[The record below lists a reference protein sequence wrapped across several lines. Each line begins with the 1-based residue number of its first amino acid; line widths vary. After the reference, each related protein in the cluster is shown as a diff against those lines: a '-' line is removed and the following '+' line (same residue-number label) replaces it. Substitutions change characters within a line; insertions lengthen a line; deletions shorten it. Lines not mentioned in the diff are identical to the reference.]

1 VSSSSDGQCFSFFDD
16 YQNELFNA
24 SFLRREE
31 TPMTALQ
38 ATPAAAS
45 IDVSDRSP
53 SPATHAAPGV
63 SARTWIAVIGA
74 TLGAFMAVLNI
85 QIVNASLADIQGAI
99 GAGIDDGGWIST
111 SYLIAE
117 IVVIPLS
124 GWLAQVFSVRIYL
137 LTNAVLFLVL
147 SAACALAQN
156 LPQMIALRAVQGF
169 TGGVLI
175 PMAFTLIITL
185 LPKAKQ
191 PIGLALFALSATF
204 APAIGPTIGG
214 YLTENWGWQYIFYV
228 NLAPGALMVG
238 MLYFSLDAKPMK
250 LSLLRE
256 GDWPGIITM
265 AIGLSALQTVLEEGN
280 KDDWF
285 GSPFIVRLTVI
296 AAVALSLFLW
306 IELTAERPL
315 LNLRLLL
322 RRNFGFG
329 MSANFL
335 LGVALYG
342 SVYIL
347 PVYLSRIQGYNA
359 EQIGMVLAWTGL
371 PQLILIPLVPRLMKR
386 FDPRLVIAVGFVLF
400 AASNF
405 MNIYMT
411 TDYATDQLFWPDVV
425 RAIGQALVMTPLS
438 AVATAGI
445 EAENAGSASGLFNM
459 MRNLGGA
466 VGIAVLQTLLTKRE
480 QYHSNVLM
488 QSVSM
493 FEQATRTRLEQ
504 LTQYFVS
511 HGAIDR
517 TDALHRAYVAIG
529 LVVQKQAFILA
540 FSDTFYLLGAALIIA
555 LAAALLLKKPDHLSS
570 GGAH

>member
-1 VSSSSDGQCFSFFDD
+1 
-16 YQNELFNA
+16 
-24 SFLRREE
+24 
-31 TPMTALQ
+31 MTALQ
-38 ATPAAAS
+38 PTVDGIVSAN
-45 IDVSDRSP
+45 INSDRP
-53 SPATHAAPGV
+53 QIAATTAV
-63 SARTWIAVIGA
+63 STKTWLAVFGA

-124 GWLAQVFSVRIYL
+124 GWLAQVFSVRVYL
-137 LTNAVLFLVL
+137 LTNAVLFLAF
-147 SAACALAQN
+147 SAACALAQD
-156 LPQMIALRAVQGF
+156 LPQMIVLRALQGF
-169 TGGVLI
+169 CGGVLI

-191 PIGLALFALSATF
+191 PIGLAMFAVSATF

-228 NLAPGALMVG
+228 NLVPGALMIG
-238 MLYFSLDAKPMK
+238 MLWFSLDAKPMK

-256 GDWPGIITM
+256 GDWPGVITM

-285 GSPFIVRLTVI
+285 GSAFIVRLSII
-296 AAVALSLFLW
+296 AVVALALFLW
-306 IELTAERPL
+306 VELTSAKPL
-315 LNLRLLL
+315 LNLRLLA

-329 MSANFL
+329 ILANFL

-347 PVYLSRIQGYNA
+347 PVYLARIQGYNS

-371 PQLILIPLVPRLMKR
+371 PQLVLIPLVPRLMKR
-386 FDPRLVIAVGFVLF
+386 FDPRLLIGIGFALF
-400 AASNF
+400 ATSNF
-405 MNIYMT
+405 LNIFMT
-411 TDYATDQLFWPDVV
+411 PDYGSDQLFWPNVV
-425 RAIGQALVMTPLS
+425 RAIGQALAFAPLS
-438 AVATAGI
+438 AVATASI

-466 VGIAVLQTLLTKRE
+466 VGIAVLQTFLTKRE

-488 QSVSM
+488 PSVSLL
-493 FEQATRTRLEQ
+493 EQAARARIEQ
-504 LTQYFVS
+504 LTHYFVS
-511 HGAIDR
+511 HGISDPAY
-517 TDALHRAYVAIG
+517 ASHRAVVAIG
-529 LVVQKQAFILA
+529 QIVQKQAFILA
-540 FSDTFYLLGAALIIA
+540 FSDTFYLLGVALIVA
-555 LAAALLLKKPDHLSS
+555 LVATLMLKKPGRVEA

>member
-1 VSSSSDGQCFSFFDD
+1 MTTLRTTVDAIPASD
-16 YQNELFNA
+16 
-24 SFLRREE
+24 RE
-31 TPMTALQ
+31 A
-38 ATPAAAS
+38 PAAAS
-45 IDVSDRSP
+45 
-53 SPATHAAPGV
+53 AAPAV
-63 SARTWIAVIGA
+63 SAKTWLAVIGA

-85 QIVNASLADIQGAI
+85 QIVNASLADIQGGI

-124 GWLAQVFSVRIYL
+124 GWLAQVFSIRIYL
-137 LTNAVLFLVL
+137 LTNALLFLVF
-147 SAACALAQN
+147 SAACALAHD
-156 LPQMIALRAVQGF
+156 LTQMIVLRAVQGF
-169 TGGVLI
+169 SGGVLI
-175 PMAFTLIITL
+175 PLAFTLIITL

-191 PIGLALFALSATF
+191 PIGLAMFAISATF

-228 NLAPGALMVG
+228 NVVPGAIMIG
-238 MLYFSLDAKPMK
+238 MLYFSLEASPMN
-250 LSLLRE
+250 LSLLGE
-256 GDWPGIITM
+256 GDWIGIVTM

-285 GSPFIVRLTVI
+285 GSPFIVRFAII
-296 AAVALSLFLW
+296 AAIALPLFVFV
-306 IELTAERPL
+306 ELISKNPL
-315 LNLRLLL
+315 LNLRILF

-329 MSANFL
+329 VLANFL

-347 PVYLSRIQGYNA
+347 PVYLSRIQGYNS

-371 PQLILIPLVPRLMKR
+371 PQLVLIPLVPRLMKR
-386 FDPRLVIAVGFVLF
+386 IDPRIVIGVGFALF

-411 TDYATDQLFWPDVV
+411 NDYAADQLLWPNVV
-425 RAIGQALVMTPLS
+425 RAVGQALAFAPLS

-445 EAENAGSASGLFNM
+445 EPENADTASALFNM

-466 VGIAVLQTLLTKRE
+466 IGIATLQTLLSKRE
-480 QYHSNVLM
+480 QYHSNILT
-488 QSVSM
+488 QSVSL
-493 FEQATRTRLEQ
+493 FEEATRVRIEQ
-504 LTQYFVS
+504 LTQYFIN
-511 HGAIDR
+511 HGVIDR
-517 TDALHRAYVAIG
+517 VDAVHRAYVAIG
-529 LVVQKQAFILA
+529 RVIQKQAYLLA
-540 FSDTFYLLGAALIIA
+540 FSDTFYVLGVALIIA
-555 LAAALLLKKPDHLSS
+555 LLAGLLLKKPDHIEA

>member
-1 VSSSSDGQCFSFFDD
+1 
-16 YQNELFNA
+16 
-24 SFLRREE
+24 
-31 TPMTALQ
+31 MTALQ
-38 ATPAAAS
+38 PTLNAAANIPGDRPEITRAPDKPAAT
-45 IDVSDRSP
+45 VSSK
-53 SPATHAAPGV
+53 
-63 SARTWIAVIGA
+63 TWLAVFGA

-137 LTNAVLFLVL
+137 LTNAILFLAL
-147 SAACALAQN
+147 SVACAFAQD
-156 LPQMIALRAVQGF
+156 LPQMIGLRALQGF

-191 PIGLALFALSATF
+191 PVGLALFALSATF

-228 NLAPGALMVG
+228 NLAPGALMIG
-238 MLYFSLDAKPMK
+238 MLWFSLEAKPMK
-250 LSLLRE
+250 LALLRE
-256 GDWPGIITM
+256 GDWPGVITM
-265 AIGLSALQTVLEEGN
+265 AIGLGALQTVLEEGN

-285 GSPFIVRLTVI
+285 GSDFIVRLSIV
-296 AAVALSLFLW
+296 AAVALALFLW
-306 IELTAERPL
+306 IELTSKKPL
-315 LNLRLLL
+315 LNLRLLF

-329 MSANFL
+329 ILANFL
-335 LGVALYG
+335 LGIALYG
-342 SVYIL
+342 SVFIL

-371 PQLILIPLVPRLMKR
+371 PQLFLIPLVPQLMKR
-386 FDPRLVIAVGFVLF
+386 FDARIIIGVGFALF

-411 TDYATDQLFWPDVV
+411 ADYASDQLFWPNVV
-425 RAIGQALVMTPLS
+425 RAVGQALVFAPLS

-466 VGIAVLQTLLTKRE
+466 VGIAMLQTFLTKRE

-488 QSVSM
+488 QSVSLL
-493 FEQATRTRLEQ
+493 EQATRARIEK
-504 LTQYFVS
+504 LTQYFMS
-511 HGAIDR
+511 HGIADHA
-517 TDALHRAYVAIG
+517 DASHRAVVAVGKI
-529 LVVQKQAFILA
+529 VQKQAFILA
-540 FSDTFYLLGAALIIA
+540 FSDMFFLLGAALIVA
-555 LAAALLLKKPDHLSS
+555 LMAALLLKKPSHLET

>member
-1 VSSSSDGQCFSFFDD
+1 MSTLQPT
-16 YQNELFNA
+16 LTAA
-24 SFLRREE
+24 SAASI
-31 TPMTALQ
+31 PAPAAP
-38 ATPAAAS
+38 ATPA
-45 IDVSDRSP
+45 
-53 SPATHAAPGV
+53 V
-63 SARTWIAVIGA
+63 SAKTWIAVIGA

-124 GWLAQVFSVRIYL
+124 GWLAQVFSIRVYL
-137 LTNAVLFLVL
+137 LTNAILFLIL
-147 SAACALAQN
+147 SAACALAQD
-156 LPQMIALRAVQGF
+156 LPQMIVLRAVQGF

-185 LPKAKQ
+185 LPRAKQ
-191 PIGLALFALSATF
+191 PVGLALFALSATF

-214 YLTENWGWQYIFYV
+214 YLTENLGWQYIFYV
-228 NLAPGALMVG
+228 NLVPGAVMVA
-238 MLYFSLDAKPMK
+238 MLWYALEPKPMK
-250 LSLLRE
+250 LALLRG
-256 GDWPGIITM
+256 GDWAGIITM

-285 GSPFIVRLTVI
+285 GSPFIVKLSVI
-296 AAVALSLFLW
+296 AAVALIAFLV
-306 IELTAERPL
+306 IELTVDKPL
-315 LNLRLLL
+315 LNLRLLV

-329 MSANFL
+329 MLANFL

-342 SVYIL
+342 SVFIL
-347 PVYLSRIQGYNA
+347 PQYLSRIQGYNA

-371 PQLILIPLVPRLMKR
+371 PQLVLIPLVPRLMQR
-386 FDPRLVIAVGFVLF
+386 FDARIIIGIGFVLF
-400 AASNF
+400 AGSNF

-411 TDYATDQLFWPDVV
+411 SDYAADQLLWPNIV
-425 RAIGQALVMTPLS
+425 RAIGQALVMAPLS

-445 EAENAGSASGLFNM
+445 EPENAGSASGLFNM

-466 VGIAVLQTLLTKRE
+466 VGIALLQTVLTKRE

-488 QSVSM
+488 QSVSV
-493 FEQATRTRLEQ
+493 FEQATRTRLDQ
-504 LTQYFVS
+504 LTQYFIN
-511 HGAIDR
+511 HGIVERA
-517 TDALHRAYVAIG
+517 DASHRAYVAIG
-529 LVVQKQAFILA
+529 HVVQKQAFILA
-540 FSDTFYLLGAALIIA
+540 FSDTFYLLGAALIVA
-555 LAAALLLKKPDHLSS
+555 LIAALFLKKPGHVSA

>member
-1 VSSSSDGQCFSFFDD
+1 V
-16 YQNELFNA
+16 
-24 SFLRREE
+24 
-31 TPMTALQ
+31 TALQ
-38 ATPAAAS
+38 PTLNAAAS
-45 IDVSDRSP
+45 ANVAGDRPHATQAPDNTTPAVSSK
-53 SPATHAAPGV
+53 
-63 SARTWIAVIGA
+63 TWLAVFGA

-137 LTNAVLFLVL
+137 LTNAVLFLAFSV
-147 SAACALAQN
+147 ACAFAQD
-156 LPQMIALRAVQGF
+156 LPQMIGLRALQGF
-169 TGGVLI
+169 CGGVLI

-185 LPKAKQ
+185 LPRAKQ
-191 PIGLALFALSATF
+191 PVGLALFALSATF

-228 NLAPGALMVG
+228 NLAPGALMIG
-238 MLYFSLDAKPMK
+238 MLWFSLESRPMK
-250 LSLLRE
+250 LALLRE
-256 GDWPGIITM
+256 GDWPGVITM

-285 GSPFIVRLTVI
+285 ESLFIVRLSII
-296 AAVALSLFLW
+296 AAVALTLFLW
-306 IELTAERPL
+306 IELTSKKPL
-315 LNLRLLL
+315 LNLRLLA

-335 LGVALYG
+335 LGIALYG
-342 SVYIL
+342 SVFIL

-371 PQLILIPLVPRLMKR
+371 PQLVLIPLVPRLMKR
-386 FDPRLVIAVGFVLF
+386 FDPRLVIGTGFALF

-411 TDYATDQLFWPDVV
+411 SDYGSDQLFWPNVV
-425 RAIGQALVMTPLS
+425 RAVGQALVFAPLS

-466 VGIAVLQTLLTKRE
+466 VGIAMLQTFLTKRE

-488 QSVSM
+488 QSVSLLD
-493 FEQATRTRLEQ
+493 QATRSRIEA
-504 LTQYFVS
+504 LTQYFIN
-511 HGAIDR
+511 HGVIDHA
-517 TDALHRAYVAIG
+517 DASQRAVVAIG
-529 LVVQKQAFILA
+529 HIVQKQAFILA
-540 FSDTFYLLGAALIIA
+540 FSDTFFLQGAALIVA
-555 LAAALLLKKPDHLSS
+555 LMAALLLKKPDHLAT

>member
-1 VSSSSDGQCFSFFDD
+1 MTTLSPPIDGVPAGDRGPT
-16 YQNELFNA
+16 A
-24 SFLRREE
+24 SG
-31 TPMTALQ
+31 PTAV
-38 ATPAAAS
+38 AVPAK
-45 IDVSDRSP
+45 
-53 SPATHAAPGV
+53 
-63 SARTWIAVIGA
+63 TWIAVIGA

-111 SYLIAE
+111 AYLIAE

-124 GWLAQVFSVRIYL
+124 GWLAQVFSIRIYL
-137 LTNAVLFLVL
+137 LTNASLFMVF
-147 SAACALAQN
+147 SAACALSQN
-156 LPQMIALRAVQGF
+156 LPQMIVLRAVQGF
-169 TGGVLI
+169 SGGVLI

-191 PIGLALFALSATF
+191 PIGLAMFAISATF

-214 YLTENWGWQYIFYV
+214 YLTENWGWEYIFYV
-228 NLAPGALMVG
+228 NLVPGALMIG
-238 MLYFSLDAKPMK
+238 MLWYSLEAEPMK

-256 GDWPGIITM
+256 GDWFGIVTM

-285 GSPFIVRLTVI
+285 GSPFIVRLSIV
-296 AAVALSLFLW
+296 AAVALSAFLW
-306 IELTAERPL
+306 IELTAKKPL
-315 LNLRLLL
+315 LNLRLLG

-329 MSANFL
+329 ILANFL

-342 SVYIL
+342 SVFIL

-359 EQIGMVLAWTGL
+359 EQIGMVLAWTGF
-371 PQLILIPLVPRLMKR
+371 PQLLLIPLVPRLMQR
-386 FDPRLVIAVGFVLF
+386 FDARIIIGIGFALF
-400 AASNF
+400 AGSNF
-405 MNIYMT
+405 MNIHMT
-411 TDYATDQLFWPDVV
+411 NDYATDQLFWPNVI
-425 RAIGQALVMTPLS
+425 RALGQALVFAPLS

-466 VGIAVLQTLLTKRE
+466 VGIALLQTLLTKRE

-493 FEQATRTRLEQ
+493 LEQATQARVEK
-504 LTQYFVS
+504 LTEYFIR
-511 HGAIDR
+511 HGVIDR
-517 TDALHRAYVAIG
+517 IDAARRAYVAIG
-529 LVVQKQAFILA
+529 KIVQKQAFILA
-540 FSDTFYLLGAALIIA
+540 FSELFLLLGAALIVA
-555 LAAALLLKKPDHLSS
+555 LAASMMLKKPGQLDA

>member
-1 VSSSSDGQCFSFFDD
+1 MSTLQPTADA
-16 YQNELFNA
+16 A
-24 SFLRREE
+24 SAAGI
-31 TPMTALQ
+31 PAPAAP
-38 ATPAAAS
+38 ATPA
-45 IDVSDRSP
+45 
-53 SPATHAAPGV
+53 V
-63 SARTWIAVIGA
+63 SAKTWIAVIGA

-124 GWLAQVFSVRIYL
+124 GWLAQVFSIRIYL
-137 LTNAVLFLVL
+137 LTNAVLFLLL
-147 SAACALAQN
+147 SAACALAQD
-156 LPQMIALRAVQGF
+156 LPQMIVLRAVQGF

-185 LPKAKQ
+185 LPRAKQ
-191 PIGLALFALSATF
+191 PVGLALFALSATF

-214 YLTENWGWQYIFYV
+214 YLTENFGWQYIFYV
-228 NLAPGALMVG
+228 NLVPGAIMVG
-238 MLYFSLDAKPMK
+238 MLWYALDAKPMK
-250 LSLLRE
+250 LALLRE
-256 GDWPGIITM
+256 GDWAGIITM

-280 KDDWF
+280 EDDWF
-285 GSPFIVRLTVI
+285 GSPFIVKLSVI
-296 AAVALSLFLW
+296 AATALTAFLI
-306 IELTAERPL
+306 IELTAKKPL
-315 LNLRLLL
+315 LNLRLLV

-329 MSANFL
+329 MLANFL

-342 SVYIL
+342 SVFIL
-347 PVYLSRIQGYNA
+347 PQYLARIQGYNA

-371 PQLILIPLVPRLMKR
+371 PQLVLIPLVPRLMQK
-386 FDPRLVIAVGFVLF
+386 FDARIIIGVGFVLF

-405 MNIYMT
+405 LNIYMT
-411 TDYATDQLFWPDVV
+411 NDYAADQLLWPNVV
-425 RAIGQALVMTPLS
+425 RAIGQALVMAPLS

-466 VGIAVLQTLLTKRE
+466 VGIALLQTLLTKRE

-488 QSVSM
+488 QSVSV

-504 LTQYFVS
+504 LTQYFIN
-511 HGAIDR
+511 HGVLDR
-517 TDALHRAYVAIG
+517 ADAAHRAYVAIG
-529 LVVQKQAFILA
+529 HTVQKQAYIFA
-540 FSDTFYLLGAALIIA
+540 FSDTFYLLGMALIVALIA
-555 LAAALLLKKPDHLSS
+555 VFFLKKPGQTSA